1 MYRKSPAS
9 VKTSGTSRAAYAT
22 GIGAQRAAYRNAI
35 DAPNAEP
42 FQGNWTALA
51 CRMPQA

>member
-9 VKTSGTSRAAYAT
+9 VKTSGTSRATYAAGIGAQRAT
-22 GIGAQRAAYRNAI
+22 YAAGIGAQRAAYRNAI

-42 FQGNWTALA
+42 FHGN
-51 CRMPQA
+51 